1 VDDSQDQLSGLVEV
15 WWRAVDDFSTLL
27 EEVPPDRWDTPT
39 DLPGW
44 DVFALA
50 AHTAHL
56 EHLLA
61 GGEHDEVDIGE
72 VEHARGMMGHF
83 TEQGVVARRGRTP
96 DEVINQLRESA
107 TSRHTALLADPPTEP
122 EAPAPGVFGAIGWS
136 TLRLLRNRPLDIW
149 MHEQD
154 ARRALDRP
162 GNLDSPPAVHAVD
175 YLAESFGLVLA
186 KRAGAPAGTTAI
198 LSIAGHPDRAFE
210 VGDDGRGQPLTSLPE
225 SPTLSI
231 ATDRE
236 SFVCLAGGRRT
247 PPPDAVVVEGDQE
260 LGARVLASMA
270 VTP

>member
-1 VDDSQDQLSGLVEV
+1 MDETQDELIRLVEV

-27 EEVPPDRWDTPT
+27 EEIPGADWSRPT

-61 GGEHDEVDIGE
+61 GGEHDDLDIGE
-72 VEHARGMMGHF
+72 VEHARGMMGRF

-96 DEVINQLRESA
+96 DEVIRQLRESA
-107 TSRHTALLADPPTEP
+107 TARHTALLADPPVDP
-122 EAPAPGVFGAIGWS
+122 DAPAPGIFGAIGWS
-136 TLRLLRNRPLDIW
+136 IRTMLRNRPLDVW

-154 ARRALDRP
+154 ARRAVGRP
-162 GNLDSPPAVHAVD
+162 GHMDTPPAVHAVD
-175 YLAESFGLVLA
+175 YLIESFGLVLA
-186 KRAGAPAGTTAI
+186 KRAAAPFGTTAV
-198 LSIAGHPDRAFE
+198 LRVAGHPDRAFE
-210 VGDDGRGQPLTSLPE
+210 VGEDGRGRPLASPPE
-225 SPTLSI
+225 SPSLTLSM
-231 ATDRE
+231 DRE
-236 SFVCLAGGRRT
+236 AFICLAGGRRT
-247 PPPDAVVVEGDQE
+247 PPADAVVVEGDVE

>member
-1 VDDSQDQLSGLVEV
+1 VDEPRDELSGLVEV

-27 EEVPPDRWDTPT
+27 EEVPEDSWSTPT

-61 GGEHDEVDIGE
+61 GGEHDDIDIGE

-96 DEVINQLRESA
+96 DDVINQLRESA
-107 TSRHTALLADPPTEP
+107 TARHTALLADPPRDP
-122 EAPAPGVFGAIGWS
+122 DAPAPGLFGAIGWS
-136 TLRLLRNRPLDIW
+136 TLTLMRNRPLDIW

-162 GNLDSPPAVHAVD
+162 GNLDSPPAVHAAD
-175 YLAESFGLVLA
+175 YLSESFGLVLA
-186 KRAGAPAGTTAI
+186 KRAGAPAGTTA
-198 LSIAGHPDRAFE
+198 LLRVEGQPDRAFE
-210 VGDDGRGQPLTSLPE
+210 VGDDGRGRPSAELPADPDLTV
-225 SPTLSI
+225 T
-231 ATDRE
+231 TDRE
-236 SFVCLAGGRRT
+236 SFICLAGGRRT
-247 PPPDAVVVEGDQE
+247 PPPGVVKVEGDQE
-260 LGARVLASMA
+260 LGRRVLASMA

>member
-1 VDDSQDQLSGLVEV
+1 MDDSQDQLSGLVEV

-27 EEVPPDRWDTPT
+27 EEVPPDQWGTPT

-61 GGEHDEVDIGE
+61 GGEHEEVDIGE
-72 VEHARGMMGHF
+72 VEHARGMMGRF
-83 TEQGVVARRGRTP
+83 TEQGVAARRGRTP

-107 TSRHTALLADPPTEP
+107 TARHTALLADPPTDP
-122 EAPAPGVFGAIGWS
+122 DAPAPGLFGALGWS
-136 TLRLLRNRPLDIW
+136 TRTLLRNRPLDIW

-154 ARRALDRP
+154 ARRAVGRP

-175 YLAESFGLVLA
+175 YLSESFGLVLA
-186 KRAGAPAGTTAI
+186 KRAGAPAGTTAV
-198 LSIAGHPDRAFE
+198 LSVSGHRDRAFE
-210 VGDDGRGQPLTSLPE
+210 VGDDGRGRPLTSPPE
-225 SPTLSI
+225 SPTLSL

-247 PPPDAVVVEGDQE
+247 PPPGAVVVEGDQE

>member
-1 VDDSQDQLSGLVEV
+1 MDDPQDQLNDLVEV

-27 EEVPPDRWDTPT
+27 EEVPEDAWSTPT

-72 VEHARGMMGHF
+72 VEHARGMMGTF
-83 TEQGVVARRGRTP
+83 TEQGVVARRARTP

-107 TSRHTALLADPPTEP
+107 TARHTALLADPPSDP
-122 EAPAPGVFGAIGWS
+122 AAPAPGIFGAIGWS
-136 TLRLLRNRPLDIW
+136 TLTLLRNRPLDIW

-154 ARRALDRP
+154 ARRALGRP
-162 GNLDSPPAVHAVD
+162 GHLDTPPAVHAVD
-175 YLAESFGLVLA
+175 YLSESFGLVLA
-186 KRAGAPAGTTAI
+186 KRVGAPSGTTAV
-198 LSIAGHPDRAFE
+198 LRVSGHPDRAFE
-210 VGDDGRGQPLTSLPE
+210 VGDDGRGRPTAAVPD
-225 SPTLSI
+225 SPSVCLEM
-231 ATDRE
+231 DRE
-236 SFVCLAGGRRT
+236 SFICLAGGRRT
-247 PPPDAVVVEGDQE
+247 PAPGAVRVEGDQQ
-260 LGARVLASMA
+260 LGARLLEQMA

>member
-1 VDDSQDQLSGLVEV
+1 MDETPELTRLVEV

-27 EEVPPDRWDTPT
+27 EEVPEDAWATPT

-61 GGEHDEVDIGE
+61 GGEHEDLDIGE
-72 VEHARGMMGHF
+72 VEHARGMMGRF
-83 TEQGVVARRGRTP
+83 TEQGVVARRGQTP
-96 DEVINQLRESA
+96 DEVIRQLRESA
-107 TSRHTALLADPPTEP
+107 TARHTALLADPPTDP
-122 EAPAPGVFGAIGWS
+122 QAPAPGLFGAIGWS
-136 TLRLLRNRPLDIW
+136 TRTLMRNRPLDVW

-154 ARRALDRP
+154 ARRALGRP
-162 GNLDSPPAVHAVD
+162 GHLDTPPALHAVD

-186 KRAGAPAGTTAI
+186 KRAGAPAGTTAV
-198 LSIAGHPDRAFE
+198 LHVAGHPE
-210 VGDDGRGQPLTSLPE
+210 QPWQVGDDGRARLLDEVPE
-225 SPTLSI
+225 SPTLRI
-231 ATDRE
+231 TTDRE

-247 PPPDAVVVEGDQE
+247 PPAGAVRVEGDEE
-260 LGARVLASMA
+260 LGARVLGAMA